1 MSAESPLTNQEQ
13 PTEMTFFARFE
24 SDILAGKK
32 TITIRDEAESHY
44 VPNSV
49 VTVSTLEQG
58 RVFCQLQIDSVEPIL
73 FSNLNEFHA
82 QQENM
87 TLDELKT
94 VISDIYPDL
103 NALYVI
109 HYHLISSQ

>member
-1 MSAESPLTNQEQ
+1 MDKLSNQEQ
-13 PTEMTFFARFE
+13 PTAMTFFARFE
-24 SDILAGKK
+24 ADILSGKK

-58 RVFCQLQIDSVEPIL
+58 RVFCQLQIDLVESIS

-94 VISDIYPDL
+94 VISEIYPDL
-103 NALYVI
+103 DALYVI
-109 HYHLISSQ
+109 HYHLVSPQ